1 VACVEEI
8 AYRKGWLD
16 TAGLERAAEASGK
29 TEYAEYLRY
38 ITKIF

>member
-1 VACVEEI
+1 VEEI